1 MKVGTGLKVSDSMM
15 IMNVTV
21 SDPFTPAVMAVST
34 GWGATGSWVIF
45 EPSRSKCCANVIS
58 AKPN

>member
-1 MKVGTGLKVSDSMM
+1 MSWNSGTLKVGTGLQVSNSTM
-15 IMNVTV
+15 IMNVPI

-45 EPSRSKCCANVIS
+45 EPLCSMY
-58 AKPN
+58 